1 MSANVSIS
9 GRERHDEAFAHFF
22 LVLAASFVVIWL
34 VAWFV
39 LGADR
44 HSKKSDATA
53 STAVPSR
60 VAPELFKKAYA
71 ANQTTTRILALDQP
85 RHLAFWTSV
94 LKNKKQACGVVV
106 RTMYQGGTESGVDSW
121 SIGCRDGNQY
131 SISLGPDWQGSEAE
145 FPASVCNGN
154 AFTRSAD

>member
-1 MSANVSIS
+1 MTKRLPII
-9 GRERHDEAFAHFF
+9 F
-22 LVLAASFVVIWL
+22 LVAAASFVVIWL
-34 VAWFV
+34 AAWFV
-39 LGADR
+39 LGADL
-44 HSKKSDATA
+44 HSKKADATA

-60 VAPELFKKAYA
+60 VLVPEPLKKPYA
-71 ANQTTTRILALDQP
+71 ANQTTTRILALDQA

-106 RTMYQGGTESGVDSW
+106 RTVYQGGTESGIDSW

-154 AFTRSAD
+154 AFIRSAD

>member
-1 MSANVSIS
+1 MTKRLPIL
-9 GRERHDEAFAHFF
+9 F
-22 LVLAASFVVIWL
+22 LVLAASFVAIWL
-34 VAWFV
+34 AAWFV
-39 LGADR
+39 LGADL
-44 HSKKSDATA
+44 HSTKANAAA

-60 VAPELFKKAYA
+60 VLAPEPLKKAYA
-71 ANQTTTRILALDQP
+71 ANQTTTRILALDQA

-94 LKNKKQACGVVV
+94 LKDKKQACGVVV
-106 RTMYQGGTESGVDSW
+106 RTVYQGGTESGIDSW

-131 SISLGPDWQGSEAE
+131 SISLGPGWQGPEAE

>member
-1 MSANVSIS
+1 MTKRLQII
-9 GRERHDEAFAHFF
+9 F
-22 LVLAASFVVIWL
+22 LVAAASFVVIWL
-34 VAWFV
+34 TAWFV
-39 LGADR
+39 LGADL
-44 HSKKSDATA
+44 HSTLANATA

-60 VAPELFKKAYA
+60 VLTPEPPKKAYA
-71 ANQTTTRILALDQP
+71 ANQTTTRILALDQA

-94 LKNKKQACGVVV
+94 LKNKKRACGVVV
-106 RTMYQGGTESGVDSW
+106 RTVYQGGTASGSDSW

-154 AFTRSAD
+154 AFTRSAY